1 AREIAKNVTETVI
14 GKKKLGSEF
23 GTGTWEL
30 LGLFDGGSRARR
42 FEGRGS
48 RRWRKIVGGF
58 GGIRVWIGI
67 GIGGG
72 ERTVA

>member
-1 AREIAKNVTETVI
+1 EIAKNVTETVI

-23 GTGTWEL
+23 GAGTWEL
-30 LGLFDGGSRARR
+30 FGLFDGGSRTRR
-42 FEGRGS
+42 LEGGGR

-58 GGIRVWIGI
+58 GGIRVR
-67 GIGGG
+67 IGGG